1 MNTYSRFG
9 YLQPKTMFL
18 CGMRRAEIK
27 SLVQET
33 VFAPEKY
40 TIQEDGRHVAEK
52 SFPYDVG
59 EFVYF
64 DKAANL
70 CTLLLQVVKAVFSVN
85 KDGHVLVIT
94 AYPTNV
100 SIKFPYCQTEYI
112 ILNQ

>member
-1 MNTYSRFG
+1 MSRA
-9 YLQPKTMFL
+9 K
-18 CGMRRAEIK
+18 IK

-40 TIQEDGRHVAEK
+40 TIEKDGTHVAEK

-59 EFVYF
+59 EFVYY
-64 DKAANL
+64 DKANNL
-70 CTLLLQVVKAVFSVN
+70 CTLLLQVVKVVFLVK
-85 KDGHVLVIT
+85 KDGDVLVIT

-100 SIKFPYCQTEYI
+100 SIKFPYCQTENI